1 MFITK
6 DSKKKVHVSVDR
18 EYVSSLAHKYHRCS
32 FITELMSLDVNSKM
46 SIAMEILVYAFY
58 AIQIIFRSQ
67 FKNIN
72 QKYGIDATI
81 DLMTKAISFDEV

>member
-1 MFITK
+1 
-6 DSKKKVHVSVDR
+6 
-18 EYVSSLAHKYHRCS
+18 
-32 FITELMSLDVNSKM
+32 MSIDVNSKM

-58 AIQIIFRSQ
+58 AIQIIFISH